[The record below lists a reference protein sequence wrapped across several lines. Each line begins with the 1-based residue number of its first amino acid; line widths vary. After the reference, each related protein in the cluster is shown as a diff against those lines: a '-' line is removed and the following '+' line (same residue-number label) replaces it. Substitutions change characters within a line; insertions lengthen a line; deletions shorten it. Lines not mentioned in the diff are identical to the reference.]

1 MMTGVTGH
9 DDLIALA
16 DEYWDAV
23 MEANPSTA
31 TLLGDH
37 RFDDHI
43 EDLSV
48 EAQDTLKSRW
58 RDLLGRVE
66 ALPADGLDATD
77 RVTRSLLCVELVRAI
92 DDLDHRL
99 TELWS
104 DQMDGVHAGL
114 LMTAPEVSAPTPES
128 AGALVA
134 RYRQVGRLLDQAADR
149 FRSGLGA
156 GRTPARVVIGRSLN
170 QVDGYLASDLG
181 DDPFLA
187 IGGPE
192 GWDGEPAWRE
202 ALADAIRESI
212 RPGFERYRDVL
223 ANELLPMARPDQRCG
238 LSWLGSDG
246 VGLYRTFIAKHT
258 TLDDLSAEQAHQ
270 IGLAE
275 VERLAGEYAEVG
287 GRLFGTSDL
296 AEVFARLR
304 DDKALRYATGDE
316 IVADNERYMADA
328 TAVMGDWFG
337 RLPEGACAIKEVP
350 GFLAPDAP
358 AGYYFPPA
366 VDGSRPGAYF
376 VNTYEPTERPRT
388 ETASIAY
395 HEAIPGHHLQLAIA
409 NELTHLPLFQR
420 QSQGNT
426 AFAEGWALYA
436 ERLADEMGLYRD
448 DIERLGMLAGDSWR
462 SCRLVVDT
470 GLHAL
475 GWSRQQAIDYVLA
488 NAPVGEDLVAV
499 EVDRY
504 IAIPGQALSYKVG
517 QLEIQRLRAE
527 AQQAQGD
534 AFDIRAFH
542 DAVLGSGTVSLPVL
556 RELVG

>member
-156 GRTPARVVIGRSLN
+156 GRTPARVVIERSLN

-212 RPGFERYRDVL
+212 RPGFQRYRDVL

-258 TLDDLSAEQAHQ
+258 TVDDLSAEQVHQ

-350 GFLAPDAP
+350 DFLAPDAP

-376 VNTYEPTERPRT
+376 VNTYEPTERSRT